1 MLSMRWVTRKPPK
14 MLTLASVSAT
24 SPKILARACPDRS
37 ARSLAST
44 ATAVVDPGVTV
55 VVTADRGLR
64 ARLPEGTIAM
74 SPSAVRRV
82 AEEAARQ
89 PRLGA
94 RALKEVFRRV
104 IRDYEFDPPQAASGS
119 KRTLLIDRPEVERA
133 LQQAS
138 APAYAA
144 KR

>member
-1 MLSMRWVTRKPPK
+1 MRIFLENRDSGFRQAREYF
-14 MLTLASVSAT
+14 ASQG
-24 SPKILARACPDRS
+24 IEL
-37 ARSLAST
+37 
-44 ATAVVDPGVTV
+44 
-55 VVTADRGLR
+55 
-64 ARLPEGTIAM
+64 AM
-74 SPSAVRRV
+74 SPAAVRRI

-104 IRDYEFDPPQAASGS
+104 IRDYEFDPAAGGAG
-119 KRTLLIDRPEVERA
+119 RRQTLLIDRPEVERA
-133 LQQAS
+133 LLRAS